1 MSTDT
6 TNDVA
11 QTRVESPDDL
21 VEAPKTDY
29 ADSALI
35 DFNIY
40 MLIMT
45 TCGFCGGVLFT
56 AGWFGVSPLAKYVP
70 QAGIGALAVVVGVGG
85 PLGIYLVLRSDYSD
99 VFGTLRQIP
108 SRIDNDD

>member
-11 QTRVESPDDL
+11 QTHVESPDDL
-21 VEAPKTDY
+21 VEASKTDF

-40 MLIMT
+40 MLLMT
-45 TCGFCGGVLFT
+45 ACGFLGGVLFT
-56 AGWFGVSPLAKYVP
+56 AGWFGVSPLVEYIP
-70 QAGIGALAVVVGVGG
+70 QAGIGALAVVVSVGG
-85 PLGIYLVLRSDYSD
+85 PLGIYLVLRSDYPD

-108 SRIDNDD
+108 SRINNDD